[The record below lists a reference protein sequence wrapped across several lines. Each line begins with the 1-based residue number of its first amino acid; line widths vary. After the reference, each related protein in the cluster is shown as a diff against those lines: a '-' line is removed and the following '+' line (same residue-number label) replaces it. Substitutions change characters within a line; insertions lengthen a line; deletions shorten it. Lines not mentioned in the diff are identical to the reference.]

1 MRFPFVFYFFY
12 NYGEGAK
19 ARRLQRVSLMDMV
32 SERFI
37 LEYEVR
43 DSIFFLSMIPCV
55 LCVKC
60 GRVFHSLSKDY
71 SSFCLVFSVRFGVCF
86 FAVYNKG
93 MLFAFVNEHSSPVK
107 RNSFINT
114 LFLTFALVGIM
125 QFSLLVIEFF
135 YNLAGICDFLIS
147 DIIKRW
153 VLIHVS

>member
-1 MRFPFVFYFFY
+1 MRFPFVFFFY

-19 ARRLQRVSLMDMV
+19 ARRPRRVSSMDMV

-71 SSFCLVFSVRFGVCF
+71 SLFCLLFSVRFGVCF

-93 MLFAFVNEHSSPVK
+93 MLFTFVNGHSSPVK

-125 QFSLLVIEFF
+125 QFSLLSL
-135 YNLAGICDFLIS
+135 NSSTIS
-147 DIIKRW
+147 LVFAI
-153 VLIHVS
+153 S

>member
-1 MRFPFVFYFFY
+1 
-12 NYGEGAK
+12 
-19 ARRLQRVSLMDMV
+19 MDKV

-60 GRVFHSLSKDY
+60 GRVFHSSSKDY
-71 SSFCLVFSVRFGVCF
+71 SLVCLLFCVMFGVCF
-86 FAVYNKG
+86 FVVYNKG
-93 MLFAFVNEHSSPVK
+93 MLFAFVNEHRSPVK
-107 RNSFINT
+107 RNSFNT
-114 LFLTFALVGIM
+114 LFLTFALVVLCSSACW
-125 QFSLLVIEFF
+125 SLNSSTISLIFAD
-135 YNLAGICDFLIS
+135 LLIS

>member
-1 MRFPFVFYFFY
+1 
-12 NYGEGAK
+12 
-19 ARRLQRVSLMDMV
+19 MDMV

-71 SSFCLVFSVRFGVCF
+71 SLFCLLFSVRFGVCF
-86 FAVYNKG
+86 FAVFNK
-93 MLFAFVNEHSSPVK
+93 VNVHSSPVK
-107 RNSFINT
+107 HNSFINT
-114 LFLTFALVGIM
+114 LFLAFALVGIM

>member
-1 MRFPFVFYFFY
+1 
-12 NYGEGAK
+12 
-19 ARRLQRVSLMDMV
+19 MDMV

-60 GRVFHSLSKDY
+60 GIVFHSLSKDY
-71 SSFCLVFSVRFGVCF
+71 SLFCLLFSVRFGVCF
-86 FAVYNKG
+86 FAVYNK
-93 MLFAFVNEHSSPVK
+93 VNEHSSPVK
-107 RNSFINT
+107 HNSFINT
-114 LFLTFALVGIM
+114 LFLAFALVGIM
-125 QFSLLVIEFF
+125 QFSLLAIEFF
-135 YNLAGICDFLIS
+135 YNLAGIWDFLIS

>member
-1 MRFPFVFYFFY
+1 MRFPFVFFFY

-19 ARRLQRVSLMDMV
+19 ARRLRRVSSMDMV

-43 DSIFFLSMIPCV
+43 DSIFFLSMILCV

-71 SSFCLVFSVRFGVCF
+71 SLFCLLFSVRFGVCF

>member
-1 MRFPFVFYFFY
+1 MITKVRSLQQFIGSIARGKRGLPY

-19 ARRLQRVSLMDMV
+19 ARRLWNSSMDMV

-43 DSIFFLSMIPCV
+43 DSIFFLSMIACV

-60 GRVFHSLSKDY
+60 GRVCHSLSKDY
-71 SSFCLVFSVRFGVCF
+71 SLFCLVFSVRFGICF

-114 LFLTFALVGIM
+114 LGGFI
-125 QFSLLVIEFF
+125 
-135 YNLAGICDFLIS
+135 LA
-147 DIIKRW
+147 K
-153 VLIHVS
+153 